1 MRRLAGSSLVAL
13 AVAAFL
19 ASLSLVT
26 WRQAR
31 ALQVLEWNDQLQR
44 EQSLARAEGEELRRR
59 IHVLESRGRVV
70 REAEGRLGMQ
80 ISSSTVLLQ
89 LEEEQ

>member
-1 MRRLAGSSLVAL
+1 MRRLAASSVVAL

-26 WRQAR
+26 WRQSR
-31 ALQVLEWNDQLQR
+31 SLQVLEVNDRIQR

-70 REAEGRLGMQ
+70 REAQGRLGME

-89 LEEEQ
+89 LEEDQ